1 VQGKEAPG
9 LPCDPPRL
17 PASLSEVAHR
27 TSKGPYLLFPTSS
40 LPPRDAHVH
49 PETDHRRS
57 MGFLNL
63 DGVRWAC
70 FLVTRQDSGGIWKGH
85 FAFRT
90 ATAPWGSDPDP
101 ASTGSGDPDQDE
113 VRTADIFIEGVESE
127 IDRKA
132 RGLGRPLLSGLLSSA
147 LHTRSKAEREG
158 PPLQSWFRDMLRQG
172 GGSGGDLGG
181 ASGSVEHQ
189 SAARARTIAE
199 LRSIYDSYRLHQ
211 VVHLINLVDPGD
223 FEEAVHRILEGRA
236 FDFSSKDRL
245 QFAMIVVDHLER
257 LLPLPP
263 FEVWAQDYLANAEAY
278 EQYTMELFREGGSG
292 EDGA

>member
-1 VQGKEAPG
+1 
-9 LPCDPPRL
+9 
-17 PASLSEVAHR
+17 
-27 TSKGPYLLFPTSS
+27 
-40 LPPRDAHVH
+40 
-49 PETDHRRS
+49 
-57 MGFLNL
+57 MGFLNVE
-63 DGVRWAC
+63 GVRWAC
-70 FLVTRQDSGGIWKGH
+70 FLVTRQESNGIWKGH
-85 FAFRT
+85 FAFRS
-90 ATAPWGSDPDP
+90 APSPYAPEGD
-101 ASTGSGDPDQDE
+101 TGDDADE

-147 LHTRSKAEREG
+147 LHTRSKAERDH

-172 GGSGGDLGG
+172 GGSSAGDAPSG
-181 ASGSVEHQ
+181 ASELPLS

-211 VVHLINLVDPGD
+211 VVHLINLVDPAD

-263 FEVWAQDYLANAEAY
+263 FEVWAQDYLANAETY
-278 EQYTMELFREGGSG
+278 EQYTAELFGEGG
-292 EDGA
+292 DPH

>member
-1 VQGKEAPG
+1 
-9 LPCDPPRL
+9 
-17 PASLSEVAHR
+17 
-27 TSKGPYLLFPTSS
+27 
-40 LPPRDAHVH
+40 
-49 PETDHRRS
+49 

-63 DGVRWAC
+63 EGVRWAC
-70 FLVTRQDSGGIWKGH
+70 FLVTRQESNGVWKGH

-90 ATAPWGSDPDP
+90 APAPYVAEGEE
-101 ASTGSGDPDQDE
+101 GDAPDE

-147 LHTRSKAEREG
+147 LHTRTKAEREG
-158 PPLQSWFRDMLRQG
+158 PPLQNWFRDMLRHGGTPG
-172 GGSGGDLGG
+172 GGEGPVAVGEG
-181 ASGSVEHQ
+181 AIA

-199 LRSIYDSYRLHQ
+199 LRSTYDSYRLHQ
-211 VVHLINLVDPGD
+211 VVHLINLVDPAD

-257 LLPLPP
+257 LLPIPP
-263 FEVWAQDYLANAEAY
+263 FEVWAQDYLANTEAY
-278 EQYTMELFREGGSG
+278 ERYAVELFREGGLG
-292 EDGA
+292 E